1 MWATN
6 AMPGTRKTDQ
16 TLTVR
21 IESTDQFHEEVLA
34 DLEAIEQ
41 GDEPDSDEFV
51 ISLPDHAALSR
62 VFSETNMEL
71 LHVIAEEEPESMR
84 ELARLV
90 ERDIKD
96 VSRNL
101 HELERLGVVRL
112 EDAGRSKRPVV
123 WYDDIEVHVQL
134 RRSLDDRSSAAA

>member
-1 MWATN
+1 
-6 AMPGTRKTDQ
+6 MPDARKTDQ

-21 IESTDQFHEEVLA
+21 IESTDRFHEKVLS
-34 DLEAIEQ
+34 DLRAIEQ
-41 GDEPDSDEFV
+41 GDTPEGDEFV
-51 ISLPDHAALSR
+51 VSLPDEAALSR

-123 WYDDIEVHVQL
+123 WYDEIEVRVQL
-134 RRSLDDRSSAAA
+134 QRSVDEDKSSAVA

>member
-1 MWATN
+1 MEMTD
-6 AMPGTRKTDQ
+6 PTKTEQ

-21 IESTDQFHEEVLA
+21 IESTDQFHENVLA
-34 DLEAIEQ
+34 DLEAIER
-41 GDEPDSDEFV
+41 GDDPESDEFV
-51 ISLPDHAALSR
+51 VSLPDEAALSR
-62 VFSETNMEL
+62 VFSDTNMEL
-71 LHVIAEEEPESMR
+71 LRVIAEEEPESMR

-101 HELERLGVVRL
+101 HELDRLGVVRL

-123 WYDDIEVHVQL
+123 WYDEIEVRVRL
-134 RRSLDDRSSAAA
+134 RRSQDDDRSPAPA

>member
-1 MWATN
+1 
-6 AMPGTRKTDQ
+6 MPDARKTDQ

-21 IESTDQFHEEVLA
+21 IESTDRFHEKVLS
-34 DLEAIEQ
+34 DLQAIEQ
-41 GDEPDSDEFV
+41 GDTPEGDEFV
-51 ISLPDHAALSR
+51 VSLPDEAALSR

-123 WYDDIEVHVQL
+123 WYDEIEVRVQL
-134 RRSLDDRSSAAA
+134 QRSVDEDKSSAVA